1 MMAVYLRLTL
11 AVGLNVGGIE
21 VGCMLGGDVDGLD
34 DG

>member
-1 MMAVYLRLTL
+1 MRLTL
-11 AVGLNVGGIE
+11 LEVGLDVVGIE